1 MAMLEYYT
9 KEEYKFED
17 DLRYVKNPSDGFWY
31 LDLMHEPTRKAYE
44 KSKNTSGSYEVA
56 ASGIDDVLRVFDENR

>member
-17 DLRYVKNPSDGFWY
+17 NLRYVKNPSDGIWY

-44 KSKNTSGSYEVA
+44 KSKNVPSVGNDAIIGNEN
-56 ASGIDDVLRVFDENR
+56 VLRWLREN